1 MKRTV
6 WLAIAFAIVVVAF
19 VVVSTFQQDLVRC
32 QVCITFNGRPD
43 CRIASATSR
52 EGAIRAA
59 TTNACAQLASGVS
72 ETTQCEATQPDSVK
86 WLR

>member
-6 WLAIAFAIVVVAF
+6 WLAIAFAIVVVVF

-32 QVCITFNGRPD
+32 QVCITFNGRSD

-52 EGAIRAA
+52 EGAVRAA
-59 TTNACAQLASGVS
+59 TTNACAQLASGVT
-72 ETTQCEATQPDSVK
+72 ETTQCEATRPDSVK

>member
-32 QVCITFNGRPD
+32 QVCITFNGRSD

-52 EGAIRAA
+52 EGAVRAA

>member
-32 QVCITFNGRPD
+32 QVCITFNGRAD

-52 EGAIRAA
+52 EGAVRAA
-59 TTNACAQLASGVS
+59 TTNACAQLASGVT
-72 ETTQCEATQPDSVK
+72 ETTQCEATRPDSVK